1 MNLLRL
7 NKPGEDEMNDK
18 EIREGWDAAIKDA
31 ASTMG
36 LLPNDDIAQIQVDIA
51 EIKAILIKLTAP
63 KKKPVARSSKDVYPD
78 WFEEL
83 WKAYPKRAG
92 SNPKGRAWFA
102 AQKRNDEYLEASPFN
117 SMTENEGSEIFRMMC
132 GIERYVAFCEATG
145 KTGTELVLQAA
156 TFFGPDRHYS
166 NDYTIPKVKPKFEGP
181 ETHDAARKTFIPDQ
195 DTTSHL
201 DPVDPYADMK

>member
-1 MNLLRL
+1 MNYPVEKYPDTSL
-7 NKPGEDEMNDK
+7 
-18 EIREGWDAAIKDA
+18 KDQLDRIEQ
-31 ASTMG
+31 M
-36 LLPNDDIAQIQVDIA
+36 
-51 EIKAILIKLTAP
+51 LIKLTAP
-63 KKKPVARSSKDVYPD
+63 KKKPVARASKDVYPE

-102 AQKRNDEYLEASPFN
+102 AQKRNDDYLEDSPFN
-117 SMTENEGSEIFRMMC
+117 SMIENEGSEIFRMMC

-156 TFFGPDRHYS
+156 TFFGPDKHYE
-166 NDYTIPKVKPKFEGP
+166 NDWTIPAPKHQGP
-181 ETHDAARKTFIPDQ
+181 VTHDAARKTFDPNNR